1 MNWVAVAFSAITTA
15 LENMHAVEV
24 EGQVPELSPDEV
36 VPLVARLRTDTRSL
50 ARHIAAAS
58 VAALNR

>member
-1 MNWVAVAFSAITTA
+1 MNRAVVAFSAITAA
-15 LENMHAVEV
+15 LEDMHAVAV

-50 ARHIAAAS
+50 TRHIAAAT
-58 VAALNR
+58 LNR

>member
-1 MNWVAVAFSAITTA
+1 MNRVAVAFSTITAA
-15 LENMHAVEV
+15 LEDMQAVAA

-50 ARHIAAAS
+50 ARHIAPA

>member
-1 MNWVAVAFSAITTA
+1 MNRAAVAFSAITAA
-15 LENMHAVEV
+15 LEDMHAVAV

-50 ARHIAAAS
+50 TRHIAAA
-58 VAALNR
+58 ALNR